1 MKVLLTGPFGNVG
14 LSTLRELVKIR
25 KDRNYD
31 VKILDIKSSKNEK
44 LSKEFQDK
52 VEIIWGDLRNIEDV
66 NRAVEGVNVVLH
78 VGAIIPPLADNEPE
92 FAEEVNVGGTK
103 NILEAMKKSPLNPK
117 LVFTSSIAT
126 YGDRRNTP
134 EIKVDDPLKPADHDE
149 YAKQKIRC
157 EKLVRESGLD
167 WAIFRLTYIV
177 SLNKLQ
183 VDPLM
188 FSMPLDTCI
197 EICDTKDVGLAL
209 VNGVKNKAIIGEI
222 LNIGGGSKCRITFN
236 EYLNEMFVLFG
247 LGRDLL
253 PDEAFSIGDFHCGY
267 MDTTKSQELLEYQR
281 YTLEEYFSEVK
292 EEVKHLRRFLRIMTL
307 IVRPIA
313 KRYLLSRSP
322 FYKVES

>member
-1 MKVLLTGPFGNVG
+1 MKVLLTGAFGNVG
-14 LSTLRELVKIR
+14 KSTLKELVK
-25 KDRNYD
+25 RNYD
-31 VKILDIKSSKNEK
+31 VRVFDIKSKRNEK
-44 LSKEFQDK
+44 FAKKYKER
-52 VEIIWGDLRNIEDV
+52 VEIIWGDLRNFDDV
-66 NRAVEGVNVVLH
+66 TRAVKNVNIVLH
-78 VGAIIPPLADNEPE
+78 VGAIIPPLADKEPE

-103 NILEAMKKSPLNPK
+103 NILEAMKKSPLNPQ

-134 EIKVDDPLKPADHDE
+134 DIKVDDPLIPADHDE

-167 WAIFRLTYIV
+167 WSIFRLTYIV

-209 VNGVKNKAIIGEI
+209 VNAVENKAIIGETF
-222 LNIGGGSKCRITFN
+222 NIGGGSKCRITFK

-253 PDEAFSIGDFHCGY
+253 PEEAFSIGDFHCGY
-267 MDTTKSQELLEYQR
+267 LDTIKSQKLLKYQR
-281 YTLEEYFSEVK
+281 YTLEKYFAEVK
-292 EEVKHLRRFLRIMTL
+292 EKVKYMRWFLRAMTL
-307 IVRPIA
+307 LVRPIA
-313 KRYLLSRSP
+313 KRYLLSKSP
-322 FYKVES
+322 YYKAVS